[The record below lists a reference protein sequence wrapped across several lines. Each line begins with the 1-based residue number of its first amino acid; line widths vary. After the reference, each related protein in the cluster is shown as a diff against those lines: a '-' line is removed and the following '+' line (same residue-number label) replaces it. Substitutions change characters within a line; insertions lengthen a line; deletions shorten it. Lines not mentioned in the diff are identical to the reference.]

1 MPAIV
6 QLASFLIDMAMPLEQ
21 AFATPR
27 VDVSPG
33 RIVCDARLPEDVPR
47 ALVRLKPATVAEQ
60 RVTTEPFTLPT
71 GVTRNLA
78 AGLNSGVAHIFS
90 PTAGA
95 VSEERDD
102 AEPEVL
108 LRALNWGIK
117 GVYYLPQCAC
127 IVAQRRRLSVE
138 RLCLWCWH

>member
-71 GVTRNLA
+71 GITRNLA

-90 PTAGA
+90 PSTPRSCSLVCK
-95 VSEERDD
+95 VSRPPIWPVNDRP
-102 AEPEVL
+102 AH
-108 LRALNWGIK
+108 A
-117 GVYYLPQCAC
+117 
-127 IVAQRRRLSVE
+127 
-138 RLCLWCWH
+138 